1 MAFRRLYEADEALPR
16 RAELKRDGRVRAEL
30 RSPMMHHCI

>member
-16 RAELKRDGRVRAEL
+16 RTELKRDGREL
-30 RSPMMHHCI
+30 ERSYDLP